1 MNIDSILQKVLL
13 SNQGKRHYQF
23 ANADGKIWL
32 MPAHHLRTAM
42 ELYQPSGS
50 KGKLLK
56 CLFPLL
62 HHSRLVRKAIH
73 TQIINCQLKQELQL
87 LLAGLFHAE
96 NLQTAIFCGTPS
108 VHQKITMQVSQD
120 QSILG
125 YCKISEDES
134 IAHLFQKES
143 NLLKFLTDAGI
154 QGIPHILFCGCTE
167 EGIHLL
173 VQTTIKT
180 TNSQVLH
187 QWTSLHENFLQ
198 QLYQKT
204 QQCLPFEKTDFYH
217 QLQSLMNH
225 LEWLPDETMAQTIK
239 RGYHHLLKK
248 WQGQEVTF
256 AVCHADFTP
265 WNMFVEKGQLFVFD
279 WEYAQRT
286 YPLHLDRY
294 HFFTQTAIF
303 ERKWNAQDILPYIHS
318 PQGQWIDRDTYIAYL
333 MDTIARFTLREQ
345 GKPSGNTEQMI
356 RLWSTVLEPLTPK
369 VLEV

>member
-1 MNIDSILQKVLL
+1 MFNLQKKVL
-13 SNQGKRHYQF
+13 SVQTGRDSFYQIENQ
-23 ANADGKIWL
+23 DGKIW
-32 MPAHHLRTAM
+32 MIPTKKMSTAFL
-42 ELYQPSGS
+42 LYQPSS
-50 KGKLLK
+50 LKGKLLK
-56 CLFPLL
+56 RGFPLL
-62 HHSRLVRKAIH
+62 HRFPLVRKKLHIQ
-73 TQIINCQLKQELQL
+73 TKCYSLNDGLKELLCQLFFIDRFDY
-87 LLAGLFHAE
+87 AV
-96 NLQTAIFCGTPS
+96 FCGTPG
-108 VHQKITMQVSQD
+108 VHQKITIQLSTD
-120 QSILG
+120 STLLG
-125 YCKISEDES
+125 YCKISDQPK
-134 IAHLFQKES
+134 IANLFQQEGK
-143 NLLKFLTDAGI
+143 LLKHLERCGTH
-154 QGIPHILFCGCTE
+154 GIPKVLYTGE
-167 EGIHLL
+167 WNSGIHLL

-180 TNSQVLH
+180 TNSHVLH

-294 HFFTQTAIF
+294 HFFMQTAIF
-303 ERKWNAQDILPYIHS
+303 ERKWNAQDILSYIHS
-318 PQGQWIDRDTYIAYL
+318 PQGQWMDRDTYIAYL

-356 RLWSTVLEPLTPK
+356 RLWSIVLEALTPK
-369 VLEV
+369 DLEV